1 MMESGINRRDFVK
14 LSLATLSGFGLSPL
28 IKGCTQNRAIVG
40 ARKTGAKE
48 LESHPAI
55 PTPAGQCYLGWHHDI
70 GYRISRDSD
79 YWLKEKSAPA
89 EEQILSIYKNKIG
102 ALPAVHSIADDFLGS
117 SYYPKS
123 VLETAVKMGVY
134 PMIRYVPRTDWKGI
148 SKGDYDHHLQRFSQ
162 EVKKAAL
169 PALFTPFPGAGHYAG
184 NHPWK
189 DWDPEY
195 FIPAWDRMFNIFQ
208 QQGANT
214 YFVWGLHLAGKSS
227 GFRRKRKYFR
237 VPPEQVNWVGISI
250 WNQTG
255 NRSEPFLTLLG
266 DDYAEFT
273 ALYDTKPFAIWNWET
288 ATWVAIGGT
297 DIPANGLRAPTR
309 RSKRYPIANW
319 LFSMIIFG
327 AAAVWKI
334 NCLKKGTLKCFGK
347 SVKKSILK
355 PGARTHPKI

>member
-28 IKGCTQNRAIVG
+28 IKGCTQNRAVVG

-89 EEQILSIYKNKIG
+89 EEQILAIYKNKIG

-169 PALFTPFPGAGHYAG
+169 PALFTPFPGAGHYAAD
-184 NHPWK
+184 HPWK

-195 FIPAWDRMFNIFQ
+195 FIPAWDRMFNIFEE
-208 QQGANT
+208 QGANR
-214 YFVWGLHLAGKSS
+214 YLVWGLHLASKSS

-250 WNQTG
+250 WNQSA

-266 DDYAEFT
+266 DDYAELT
-273 ALYDTKPFAIWNWET
+273 ALYDTKPFAIWEL
-288 ATWVAIGGT
+288 GDRHRGT
-297 DIPANGLRAPTR
+297 DWFYRYSSKWIEGAYEALETLPKCKLVVFYDYIWR
-309 RSKRYPIANW
+309 RSGLENQLFKKRNIEV
-319 LFSMIIFG
+319 FR
-327 AAAVWKI
+327 KI
-334 NCLKKGTLKCFGK
+334 SKKEYFKTGGK
-347 SVKKSILK
+347 EAS
-355 PGARTHPKI
+355 